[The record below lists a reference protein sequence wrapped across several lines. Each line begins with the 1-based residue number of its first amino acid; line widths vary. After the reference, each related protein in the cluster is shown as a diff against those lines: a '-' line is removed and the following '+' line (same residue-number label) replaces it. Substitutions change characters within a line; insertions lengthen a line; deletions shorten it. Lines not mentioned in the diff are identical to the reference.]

1 MSPEK
6 PNEEEEDDYFVII
19 ATMQRGRIPMIIN
32 GRDRERPPRHL
43 SYPKMS
49 LDEEVHLRNS
59 RISDCRED
67 SDFEK
72 ANKSSNKRR

>member
-6 PNEEEEDDYFVII
+6 PNEEEEDDYCVII
-19 ATMQRGRIPMIIN
+19 KTTQRVRVPTIL
-32 GRDRERPPRHL
+32 DRRGIERSSRPVPY
-43 SYPKMS
+43 SKMF
-49 LDEEVHLRNS
+49 LDEVHRRNS